1 VPAIRRLAIA
11 LSLVGLA
18 SAAHAAR
25 PTIITGAVLDQGLR
39 PLAGARV
46 QVIGEDCATTT
57 RPNGAFE
64 LSCGATG
71 VRALEASFGE
81 LPPARIEGVELGPD
95 RLAQLTFLVR
105 PAAAPAPAPAIGLGA
120 PLPNPVLTTWRGRP
134 LTLRALGVVLA
145 ISGFVLGLAALLV
158 VARRLGMNRRRLS
171 EAEAADLVLNAG
183 KALTDRVHVVAYG
196 ARGVEWS
203 TSYGAE
209 EIAAAVKARRWGLVL
224 ASLLAPVL
232 IGVATLGF
240 SLALL
245 VGQPRYLFGLMLLVP
260 AGFVVTP
267 LVLVVQALR
276 GR

>member
-1 VPAIRRLAIA
+1 
-11 LSLVGLA
+11 
-18 SAAHAAR
+18 
-25 PTIITGAVLDQGLR
+25 
-39 PLAGARV
+39 
-46 QVIGEDCATTT
+46 
-57 RPNGAFE
+57 
-64 LSCGATG
+64 
-71 VRALEASFGE
+71 
-81 LPPARIEGVELGPD
+81 
-95 RLAQLTFLVR
+95 
-105 PAAAPAPAPAIGLGA
+105 
-120 PLPNPVLTTWRGRP
+120 
-134 LTLRALGVVLA
+134 
-145 ISGFVLGLAALLV
+145 
-158 VARRLGMNRRRLS
+158 
-171 EAEAADLVLNAG
+171 
-183 KALTDRVHVVAYG
+183 VAYG